1 MNKKKETRYVIDK
14 SAYEKHID
22 DKVHLYEML
31 HQIAF
36 LAPKV
41 FGEDEVETLIATIQ
55 KYGKA
60 ADDMFTTWEIPGRYL
75 VFGEKKDLAGLK
87 EKELENLSAV
97 LVAHDMESMEK
108 ALHCLSWDQ
117 NYIIQGGSFRMLV
130 DGIFELL
137 ALYGSLVRRVM
148 ALKND
153 KDVIRLKK
161 QLDRDEKQIKRMYRR
176 WGVPEDEGV
185 TAFNVL
191 ERAVRQKHL
200 IPFEVVAMEESQEVD
215 ETWDDDLHE

>member
-1 MNKKKETRYVIDK
+1 MNKKKETRYVIGK

-60 ADDMFTTWEIPGRYL
+60 ADDMFATWEIPGRYL
-75 VFGEKKDLAGLK
+75 VFGEKKDLAELK
-87 EKELENLSAV
+87 DKELEKLSVV
-97 LVAHDMESMEK
+97 LATHDTESMEQ
-108 ALHCLSWDQ
+108 ALKGLSWEQ

-130 DGIFELL
+130 DSIFELL

-153 KDVIRLKK
+153 KDVTRLQK
-161 QLDRDEKQIKRMYRR
+161 QLDHSDGKIKRLYRR
-176 WGVPEDEGV
+176 WGVPEDQNV
-185 TAFNVL
+185 TAFHVL
-191 ERAVRQKHL
+191 NRYVRQKHL
-200 IPFEVVAMEESQEVD
+200 IPFEVVAMEESQKV
-215 ETWDDDLHE
+215 DDLYE